1 MPPLKGVGLLKG
13 LGVTLKTMT
22 RPAATRQ
29 YPHVKPEL
37 PARSRGV
44 IALIE
49 ENCTVCMLCSREC
62 PDWCIYID
70 SHKEQVAPKE
80 GGRARTRNVLDRFAI
95 DFALCMYCGICV
107 EVCPFDALHWS
118 PEFEYAESQ
127 IERLTHEM
135 DTLRTWA
142 YSVPAP
148 DPLEEGAVEPKEL
161 EAARKAREAAAAK
174 AAAAAEQAR
183 AATPAPAPA
192 APPTPAAAAPG
203 AVDSRERAPS
213 GPATLPEGAPAA
225 AGEVSARPAD
235 VEVEPGIDQ
244 ATYERLLAA
253 GEPDR
258 TARAKAK
265 AAYMRKAK
273 AEARAAQAGGAAG
286 AAPAPAPPAEAAA
299 PPAEAAASPQPTEVG
314 EAPTAEG
321 EAEAPA
327 AAGAPAAGEAVDAAA
342 PAAEPGSV
350 ETPVAAVAAPET
362 APPAP
367 SAAGTPEA
375 AEPAADAR
383 DPGARS
389 PEGDPTASG
398 TAVDVA
404 PGAVTAQA
412 DAEHLEVEVDRET
425 YDRLI
430 EAGEPERTARA
441 KAKAAYARK
450 LRAAQRGGGTGAG
463 S

>member
-1 MPPLKGVGLLKG
+1 MPALKGVGLLKG

-29 YPHVKPEL
+29 YPHVKPDL
-37 PARSRGV
+37 PARTRGV

-49 ENCTVCMLCSREC
+49 ENCTVCMLCAREC

-80 GGRARTRNVLDRFAI
+80 GGRARTRNILDRFAI

-118 PEFEYAESQ
+118 PEFEYATSQ
-127 IERLTHEM
+127 IEQLTHEM

-142 YSVPAP
+142 YTVPAP
-148 DPLEEGAVEPKEL
+148 DPLEEGAVEPKEV
-161 EAARKAREAAAAK
+161 ESARKAREAVAAK
-174 AAAAAEQAR
+174 AAAAAEEAR
-183 AATPAPAPA
+183 AAAPAPA
-192 APPTPAAAAPG
+192 A
-203 AVDSRERAPS
+203 
-213 GPATLPEGAPAA
+213 APAA
-225 AGEVSARPAD
+225 AGPAVDNRGQAPSGSATLPHRGTEPGAGPVEAAPATPTPAAARPAD

-244 ATYERLLAA
+244 ATYDRLLAA

-265 AAYMRKAK
+265 AAYMRRAK
-273 AEARAAQAGGAAG
+273 AEARAAQAAGAAEV
-286 AAPAPAPPAEAAA
+286 APAPAAPVEAGAPQQAPAQE
-299 PPAEAAASPQPTEVG
+299 
-314 EAPTAEG
+314 
-321 EAEAPA
+321 EAPA
-327 AAGAPAAGEAVDAAA
+327 AQA
-342 PAAEPGSV
+342 GSV
-350 ETPVAAVAAPET
+350 ETPSAAASAPET
-362 APPAP
+362 APAAP

-375 AEPAADAR
+375 GEPAADAR
-383 DPGARS
+383 EPEARS
-389 PEGDPTASG
+389 PEGEATAAA

-404 PGAVTAQA
+404 PGAATAQA
-412 DAEHLEVEVDRET
+412 DAEHLEIEVDQET

-450 LRAAQRGGGTGAG
+450 LRAAQRGEGGGPGG
-463 S
+463 SGG

>member
-1 MPPLKGVGLLKG
+1 MPALKGVGLIKG

-29 YPHVKPEL
+29 YPHVKPNL
-37 PARSRGV
+37 PARTRGV

-70 SHKEQVAPKE
+70 SHKEQVAAKE
-80 GGRARTRNVLDRFAI
+80 GGRARTRNILDRFAI

-118 PEFEYAESQ
+118 PEFEYAEHQ

-135 DTLRTWA
+135 DTLRKWA
-142 YSVPAP
+142 YTVPAP
-148 DPLEEGAVEPKEL
+148 DPLEVGAVEPKEL
-161 EAARKAREAAAAK
+161 ESARKAREAAAAK

-183 AATPAPAPA
+183 TAAAPAPA
-192 APPTPAAAAPG
+192 APAPAAPAPAASPAPPAAAAP
-203 AVDSRERAPS
+203 
-213 GPATLPEGAPAA
+213 AA
-225 AGEVSARPAD
+225 ARPAD

-244 ATYERLLAA
+244 ETYDRLLAA

-265 AAYMRKAK
+265 AAYMRRAK
-273 AEARAAQAGGAAG
+273 AEARAAQAAGQAAG
-286 AAPAPAPPAEAAA
+286 
-299 PPAEAAASPQPTEVG
+299 G
-314 EAPTAEG
+314 
-321 EAEAPA
+321 
-327 AAGAPAAGEAVDAAA
+327 
-342 PAAEPGSV
+342 EPGAV
-350 ETPVAAVAAPET
+350 ETPAAAVAAPET
-362 APPAP
+362 APAAP

-375 AEPAADAR
+375 GEAAPDAR
-383 DPGARS
+383 EPEARS
-389 PEGDPTASG
+389 PEGEPTAAG

-404 PGAVTAQA
+404 PGAAVAQA
-412 DAEHLEVEVDRET
+412 DAEHLEIEVDQET

-430 EAGEPERTARA
+430 AAGEPERTARA

-450 LRAAQRGGGTGAG
+450 LRAAQRGQ

>member
-1 MPPLKGVGLLKG
+1 MPALKGVGLLKG

-29 YPHVKPEL
+29 YPHVKPDL
-37 PARSRGV
+37 PARTRGV

-49 ENCTVCMLCSREC
+49 ENCTVCMLCAREC

-80 GGRARTRNVLDRFAI
+80 GGRARTRNILDRFAI

-118 PEFEYAESQ
+118 PEFEYAEHQ
-127 IERLTHEM
+127 IEKLTHEM

-148 DPLEEGAVEPKEL
+148 DPLEEGAVEPKEI
-161 EAARKAREAAAAK
+161 ESARKARDAITAK

-183 AATPAPAPA
+183 ATVPAPAGA
-192 APPTPAAAAPG
+192 PAAAAPAPG
-203 AVDSRERAPS
+203 AATEAGAAGASPGGVGVAAPA
-213 GPATLPEGAPAA
+213 GAAGAGAAPAA
-225 AGEVSARPAD
+225 ARPAD

-244 ATYERLLAA
+244 ATYDRLLAA
-253 GEPDR
+253 GESDR

-265 AAYMRKAK
+265 AAYMRRAK
-273 AEARAAQAGGAAG
+273 AEARAAQAAGGSPAG
-286 AAPAPAPPAEAAA
+286 P
-299 PPAEAAASPQPTEVG
+299 
-314 EAPTAEG
+314 
-321 EAEAPA
+321 AEAPA
-327 AAGAPAAGEAVDAAA
+327 PTAPGEAS
-342 PAAEPGSV
+342 AAEPGSV
-350 ETPVAAVAAPET
+350 ETPVAAVSAPET
-362 APPAP
+362 APAAP
-367 SAAGTPEA
+367 SAVGTPEA

-383 DPGARS
+383 DPDARS
-389 PEGDPTASG
+389 PEGEPTASG

-404 PGAVTAQA
+404 PGAAVAQA
-412 DAEHLEVEVDRET
+412 DAEHLEIEVDQET

-450 LRAAQRGGGTGAG
+450 LRAAQRDQ

>member
-1 MPPLKGVGLLKG
+1 MPALKGVGLIKG

-29 YPHVKPEL
+29 YPHVKPDL
-37 PARSRGV
+37 PARTRGV

-80 GGRARTRNVLDRFAI
+80 GGRARTRNILDRFAI

-118 PEFEYAESQ
+118 PEFEYAEHQ
-127 IERLTHEM
+127 VERLTHEM

-161 EAARKAREAAAAK
+161 ESARKAREAIAAK
-174 AAAAAEQAR
+174 AAAAVEEAR
-183 AATPAPAPA
+183 TAA
-192 APPTPAAAAPG
+192 APPPAGAAAAAPASAGG
-203 AVDSRERAPS
+203 AGAGAAPA
-213 GPATLPEGAPAA
+213 PPAA
-225 AGEVSARPAD
+225 ATAAPAQPAAAARPAD

-244 ATYERLLAA
+244 ATYDRLLAA

-273 AEARAAQAGGAAG
+273 AEARAAQAAGAAG
-286 AAPAPAPPAEAAA
+286 AAPAPAPPAEAGAAAAA
-299 PPAEAAASPQPTEVG
+299 PPGAGAAAAGE
-314 EAPTAEG
+314 EAPTPPAGEG
-321 EAEAPA
+321 AAA
-327 AAGAPAAGEAVDAAA
+327 AAGPA
-342 PAAEPGSV
+342 SV

-367 SAAGTPEA
+367 SAAGTPEV
-375 AEPAADAR
+375 AEPAPDAR
-383 DPGARS
+383 DPDARS

-404 PGAVTAQA
+404 PGAQTAQA
-412 DAEHLEVEVDRET
+412 DAEHLEIEVDQET

-430 EAGEPERTARA
+430 AAGEPERTARA

-450 LRAAQRGGGTGAG
+450 LRAAQRDGGSGQ
-463 S
+463 

>member
-1 MPPLKGVGLLKG
+1 MPALKGVGLIKG
-13 LGVTLKTMT
+13 LGVTLRTMT

-29 YPHVKPEL
+29 YPHVRPQL
-37 PARSRGV
+37 PARTRGV

-70 SHKEQVAPKE
+70 SHKEQVASKE
-80 GGRARTRNVLDRFAI
+80 GGRARTRNILDRFAI

-107 EVCPFDALHWS
+107 EVCPFDALYWS
-118 PEFEYAESQ
+118 PEFEYAEHQ
-127 IERLTHEM
+127 IEKLTHEM

-161 EAARKAREAAAAK
+161 ESVRKAREAAAAK
-174 AAAAAEQAR
+174 AEAAAEQAR
-183 AATPAPAPA
+183 VATPAPATA
-192 APPTPAAAAPG
+192 APAPAAAAAAAAAPASAPSTGG
-203 AVDSRERAPS
+203 AVEG
-213 GPATLPEGAPAA
+213 GPASAGGAGAGAAPAA
-225 AGEVSARPAD
+225 ARPAD
-235 VEVEPGIDQ
+235 VEVEVEPGIDQ

-265 AAYMRKAK
+265 AAYMRKAQP
-273 AEARAAQAGGAAG
+273 EARAAQAAGSAG
-286 AAPAPAPPAEAAA
+286 AAPAPAPPAEA
-299 PPAEAAASPQPTEVG
+299 G
-314 EAPTAEG
+314 APTT
-321 EAEAPA
+321 P
-327 AAGAPAAGEAVDAAA
+327 PAGEAT
-342 PAAEPGSV
+342 AAEPGSV
-350 ETPVAAVAAPET
+350 DTPAAAVAAPET

-383 DPGARS
+383 DPQARS

-404 PGAVTAQA
+404 PGAQTAQA
-412 DAEHLEVEVDRET
+412 DAEHLEIEVDQET

-430 EAGEPERTARA
+430 AAGEPERTARA

-450 LRAAQRGGGTGAG
+450 VRAAQRGQQ
-463 S
+463 

>member
-1 MPPLKGVGLLKG
+1 MPALKGVGLLKG

-29 YPHVKPEL
+29 YPHVKPDL
-37 PARSRGV
+37 PARTRGV

-49 ENCTVCMLCSREC
+49 ENCTVCMLCAREC

-80 GGRARTRNVLDRFAI
+80 GGRARTRNILDRFAI

-118 PEFEYAESQ
+118 PEFEYAEHQ
-127 IERLTHEM
+127 IEKLTHEM

-148 DPLEEGAVEPKEL
+148 DPLEEGAVEPKEI
-161 EAARKAREAAAAK
+161 ESARKARDAITAK

-183 AATPAPAPA
+183 VATPPAPAATPATAGA
-192 APPTPAAAAPG
+192 ATAAGSGTGSSTGEAVAVTAAASAGSAG
-203 AVDSRERAPS
+203 AGA
-213 GPATLPEGAPAA
+213 ATAA
-225 AGEVSARPAD
+225 ARPAD

-244 ATYERLLAA
+244 ATYDRLLAA

-265 AAYMRKAK
+265 AAYMRRAK
-273 AEARAAQAGGAAG
+273 AEARAAQAAG
-286 AAPAPAPPAEAAA
+286 AAEPPPAPAAPAEAAA
-299 PPAEAAASPQPTEVG
+299 PTTPG
-314 EAPTAEG
+314 EGP
-321 EAEAPA
+321 
-327 AAGAPAAGEAVDAAA
+327 AA

-350 ETPVAAVAAPET
+350 ETPVAAMAAPET

-383 DPGARS
+383 DPDARS
-389 PEGDPTASG
+389 PEGEPTASG

-404 PGAVTAQA
+404 PGAAVAQA
-412 DAEHLEVEVDRET
+412 DAEHLEIEVDQET

-450 LRAAQRGGGTGAG
+450 LRAAQREQ

>member
-1 MPPLKGVGLLKG
+1 MPALKGVGLIKG

-29 YPHVKPEL
+29 YPHVKPDL

-80 GGRARTRNVLDRFAI
+80 GGRARTRNILDRFAI

-118 PEFEYAESQ
+118 PEFEYAEHQ

-161 EAARKAREAAAAK
+161 ESARKAREAIAAK
-174 AAAAAEQAR
+174 AAAAAEEAR
-183 AATPAPAPA
+183 AAAASPTGGAAGGAPASAASPAAAAPPTGGAAVGAPAPA
-192 APPTPAAAAPG
+192 AGAGAG
-203 AVDSRERAPS
+203 AVPAPT
-213 GPATLPEGAPAA
+213 A
-225 AGEVSARPAD
+225 ARPAD

-244 ATYERLLAA
+244 ATYDRLLAA

-273 AEARAAQAGGAAG
+273 AEARAAQAAGGAG
-286 AAPAPAPPAEAAA
+286 AAPAPAPPAEAGTPPAA
-299 PPAEAAASPQPTEVG
+299 PEVEG
-314 EAPTAEG
+314 APTAE
-321 EAEAPA
+321 PA
-327 AAGAPAAGEAVDAAA
+327 
-342 PAAEPGSV
+342 SV
-350 ETPVAAVAAPET
+350 ETPAAAVAAPET

-367 SAAGTPEA
+367 AAAGTSEA
-375 AEPAADAR
+375 AEPAPDAR
-383 DPGARS
+383 DPDARS

-404 PGAVTAQA
+404 PGAQTAQA
-412 DAEHLEVEVDRET
+412 DAEHLEIEVDQET

-430 EAGEPERTARA
+430 AAGEPERTARA

-450 LRAAQRGGGTGAG
+450 LRAAQRGGGSGQ
-463 S
+463 

>member
-1 MPPLKGVGLLKG
+1 MPALKGVGLLKG

-29 YPHVKPEL
+29 YPHVKPDL
-37 PARSRGV
+37 PARTRGV

-49 ENCTVCMLCSREC
+49 ENCTVCMLCAREC

-80 GGRARTRNVLDRFAI
+80 GGRARTRNILDRFAI

-118 PEFEYAESQ
+118 PEFEYAEHQ
-127 IERLTHEM
+127 IEKLTHEM

-148 DPLEEGAVEPKEL
+148 DPLEEGAVEPKEI
-161 EAARKAREAAAAK
+161 ESARKARDAITAK

-183 AATPAPAPA
+183 VATPPAPAAAPAPA
-192 APPTPAAAAPG
+192 GAATAAGSGTGSSTGEAVAVTAAASAG
-203 AVDSRERAPS
+203 
-213 GPATLPEGAPAA
+213 A
-225 AGEVSARPAD
+225 AGAGAATAAARPAD

-244 ATYERLLAA
+244 ATYDRLLAA

-265 AAYMRKAK
+265 AAYMRRAK
-273 AEARAAQAGGAAG
+273 AEARAAQAAGAAEP
-286 AAPAPAPPAEAAA
+286 APAPAAPAEAAA
-299 PPAEAAASPQPTEVG
+299 PTTPG
-314 EAPTAEG
+314 EGP
-321 EAEAPA
+321 
-327 AAGAPAAGEAVDAAA
+327 AA

-350 ETPVAAVAAPET
+350 ETPVAAVSAPET
-362 APPAP
+362 APAAP
-367 SAAGTPEA
+367 SAVGTPEA

-383 DPGARS
+383 DPDARS
-389 PEGDPTASG
+389 PEGEPTASG

-404 PGAVTAQA
+404 PGAAVAQA
-412 DAEHLEVEVDRET
+412 DAEHLEIEVDQET

-450 LRAAQRGGGTGAG
+450 LRAAQRGGGPGGLKPSPPEGEA

>member
-1 MPPLKGVGLLKG
+1 MPALKGVGLIKG
-13 LGVTLKTMT
+13 LGVTLKTMS

-29 YPHVKPEL
+29 YPHVKPDL

-80 GGRARTRNVLDRFAI
+80 GGRARTRNILDRFAI

-118 PEFEYAESQ
+118 PEFEYATSQ
-127 IERLTHEM
+127 IEQLTHEM

-142 YSVPAP
+142 YTVPAP

-161 EAARKAREAAAAK
+161 ESARKAKEAVAAK

-183 AATPAPAPA
+183 AAPPAPAPAAAPAAAAPAAPAGAPAPAPAPA
-192 APPTPAAAAPG
+192 APAAAAP
-203 AVDSRERAPS
+203 
-213 GPATLPEGAPAA
+213 AA
-225 AGEVSARPAD
+225 DARPAD

-244 ATYERLLAA
+244 ATYDRLLAA

-265 AAYMRKAK
+265 AAYMRRAK
-273 AEARAAQAGGAAG
+273 AEARAAQAAGGA
-286 AAPAPAPPAEAAA
+286 
-299 PPAEAAASPQPTEVG
+299 
-314 EAPTAEG
+314 
-321 EAEAPA
+321 APA
-327 AAGAPAAGEAVDAAA
+327 AAG
-342 PAAEPGSV
+342 SV
-350 ETPVAAVAAPET
+350 ETPAAAVSAPET

-367 SAAGTPEA
+367 SAAGTPEPEGSGEPHDGPA
-375 AEPAADAR
+375 GSGSGPSSSGGPEHAPVAREGGVEPAADAR
-383 DPGARS
+383 DPDARS
-389 PEGDPTASG
+389 PEGEPTASG

-404 PGAVTAQA
+404 PGAATAQA
-412 DAEHLEVEVDRET
+412 DAEHLEIEVDQET

-430 EAGEPERTARA
+430 AAGEPERTARA

-450 LRAAQRGGGTGAG
+450 LRAAQRDQ

>member
-1 MPPLKGVGLLKG
+1 MPALKGVGLLKG

-29 YPHVKPEL
+29 YPHVKPNL

-49 ENCTVCMLCSREC
+49 ENCTVCMLCAREC

-70 SHKEQVAPKE
+70 SHKETVAPKE
-80 GGRARTRNVLDRFAI
+80 GGRARTRNILDRFAI

-118 PEFEYAESQ
+118 PEFEYAEYSH
-127 IERLTHEM
+127 EALTHEM

-142 YSVPAP
+142 YTVPAP
-148 DPLEEGAVEPKEL
+148 DPLEEGAVEPREI
-161 EAARKAREAAAAK
+161 EAARKARETVAAK
-174 AAAAAEQAR
+174 AAAAAEEAE
-183 AATPAPAPA
+183 AAAPAPA
-192 APPTPAAAAPG
+192 EVPAAAAPPQPA
-203 AVDSRERAPS
+203 AVPAAP
-213 GPATLPEGAPAA
+213 AEAPAA
-225 AGEVSARPAD
+225 ARPAD

-244 ATYERLLAA
+244 ATYDRLLAA

-273 AEARAAQAGGAAG
+273 AEARAAAG
-286 AAPAPAPPAEAAA
+286 
-299 PPAEAAASPQPTEVG
+299 
-314 EAPTAEG
+314 
-321 EAEAPA
+321 
-327 AAGAPAAGEAVDAAA
+327 AAA
-342 PAAEPGSV
+342 PAAAAEAPASV
-350 ETPVAAVAAPET
+350 ETPAAAMAAPET
-362 APPAP
+362 SPPAP
-367 SAAGTPEA
+367 SAVGTPEA
-375 AEPAADAR
+375 SEPAADAR
-383 DPGARS
+383 EPEARM
-389 PEGDPTASG
+389 PEGEPTASA
-398 TAVDVA
+398 TAVEVA
-404 PGAVTAQA
+404 PGAAAAQA
-412 DAEHLEVEVDRET
+412 DAEHLEIELDQET

-430 EAGEPERTARA
+430 AGGEPERTARA

-450 LRAAQRGGGTGAG
+450 LRAAQRGE

>member
-1 MPPLKGVGLLKG
+1 MPALKGVGLIKG
-13 LGVTLKTMT
+13 LGVTLRTMT

-29 YPHVKPEL
+29 YPHVKPNL
-37 PARSRGV
+37 PARTRGV

-80 GGRARTRNVLDRFAI
+80 GGRARTRNILDRFAI

-118 PEFEYAESQ
+118 PEFEYAEHR
-127 IERLTHEM
+127 IENLTHEM
-135 DTLRTWA
+135 DTLRKWA
-142 YSVPAP
+142 YTVPAP

-161 EAARKAREAAAAK
+161 EAARKAREAIAAK
-174 AAAAAEQAR
+174 AAAAAEQAQ
-183 AATPAPAPA
+183 AAAAPAPA
-192 APPTPAAAAPG
+192 APAAAG
-203 AVDSRERAPS
+203 AVDSGERAPS
-213 GPATLPEGAPAA
+213 GSAALPHRGAEPAAGSLQAAPAPAA
-225 AGEVSARPAD
+225 ARPAD

-244 ATYERLLAA
+244 ETYDRLLAA

-273 AEARAAQAGGAAG
+273 AAARAAQAAG
-286 AAPAPAPPAEAAA
+286 DAEA
-299 PPAEAAASPQPTEVG
+299 
-314 EAPTAEG
+314 
-321 EAEAPA
+321 
-327 AAGAPAAGEAVDAAA
+327 
-342 PAAEPGSV
+342 GSV
-350 ETPVAAVAAPET
+350 ETPAAAVSAPET

-367 SAAGTPEA
+367 AAAAAGTVEA

-383 DPGARS
+383 DPEARS
-389 PEGDPTASG
+389 PEVGQTASG

-404 PGAVTAQA
+404 PGAATAQA
-412 DAEHLEVEVDRET
+412 DAEHLEVEVDQDT

-430 EAGEPERTARA
+430 AAGEPERTARA

-450 LRAAQRGGGTGAG
+450 LRAARRGEG
-463 S
+463 SGS

>member
-1 MPPLKGVGLLKG
+1 MPALKGVGLLKG

-29 YPHVKPEL
+29 YPHVKPDL
-37 PARSRGV
+37 PARTRGV

-49 ENCTVCMLCSREC
+49 ENCTVCMLCAREC

-80 GGRARTRNVLDRFAI
+80 GGRARTRNMLDRFAI

-118 PEFEYAESQ
+118 PEFEYAEHQ
-127 IERLTHEM
+127 VEKLTHEM

-148 DPLEEGAVEPKEL
+148 DPLEEGAVEPKEI
-161 EAARKAREAAAAK
+161 ESARKAHEAVAAK

-183 AATPAPAPA
+183 VEAPPPAAASAAGGSAAGAATAPA
-192 APPTPAAAAPG
+192 ASPG
-203 AVDSRERAPS
+203 AGAAEAPPGGVGAVAS
-213 GPATLPEGAPAA
+213 AGVAGAAPAA
-225 AGEVSARPAD
+225 ARPAD

-244 ATYERLLAA
+244 ATYDRLLAA
-253 GEPDR
+253 GESDR

-265 AAYMRKAK
+265 AAYMRRAK
-273 AEARAAQAGGAAG
+273 AEARAAQAAGAAG
-286 AAPAPAPPAEAAA
+286 AAPAPAEATTPTA
-299 PPAEAAASPQPTEVG
+299 PG
-314 EAPTAEG
+314 EAS
-321 EAEAPA
+321 
-327 AAGAPAAGEAVDAAA
+327 AA

-362 APPAP
+362 APAAP
-367 SAAGTPEA
+367 SAVGTPEA

-383 DPGARS
+383 DPDARS
-389 PEGDPTASG
+389 PEGEQTASG

-404 PGAVTAQA
+404 PGAAVAQA
-412 DAEHLEVEVDRET
+412 DAEHLEIEVDQET

-450 LRAAQRGGGTGAG
+450 LRAAQRGGGPGAG